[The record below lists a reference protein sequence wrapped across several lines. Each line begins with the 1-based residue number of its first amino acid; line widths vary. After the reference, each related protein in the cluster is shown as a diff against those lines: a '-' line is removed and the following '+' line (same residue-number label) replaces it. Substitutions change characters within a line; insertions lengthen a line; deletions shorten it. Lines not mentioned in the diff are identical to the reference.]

1 MAKLAGE
8 AGRCPRARAMRTQ
21 KRGEVA
27 QMAPT
32 AGGAREGERHVLQQ
46 EVAGHAGKARRGKQ
60 AAVTRIRQ
68 AQAVR
73 PQAAEGGKAQN
84 EPDDEN
90 PQRRE
95 AGGEQHLGGDEGG
108 APDEDGEQCECM
120 RFHGRTCSGDE
131 STEPLG
137 VEGDNG
143 APLARSAPTLDS
155 VTAR

>member
-1 MAKLAGE
+1 MAKLAGGGGALPARKGDE
-8 AGRCPRARAMRTQ
+8 DAEEGRGGADGADGR
-21 KRGEVA
+21 
-27 QMAPT
+27 
-32 AGGAREGERHVLQQ
+32 GAREGERHVLQQ

-73 PQAAEGGKAQN
+73 PQAAEGGKAQS

-95 AGGEQHLGGDEGG
+95 AGGEQHLGDDEGG
-108 APDEDGEQCECM
+108 APDEDGEQGEGV
-120 RFHGRTCSGDE
+120 RFHESTCSGGE
-131 STEPLG
+131 STEPFG

-143 APLARSAPTLDS
+143 APLARSAPTLDP